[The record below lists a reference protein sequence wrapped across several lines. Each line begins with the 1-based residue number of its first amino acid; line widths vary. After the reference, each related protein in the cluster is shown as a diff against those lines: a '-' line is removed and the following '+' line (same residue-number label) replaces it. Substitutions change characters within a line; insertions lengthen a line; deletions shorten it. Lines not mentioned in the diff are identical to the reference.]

1 MAEQDKPDWRAALKE
16 AYEREGSIQG
26 VYDRFWPYSYTN
38 QILFLMQG
46 YHEPMASL
54 KRWNQLGRK
63 VTAGSRAGKVIVPLL
78 VKEPAPELSEDEGVE
93 ALKEKRERVA
103 RLVGFKLVNGVFP
116 LSATT
121 GEELPHVE
129 PPGWSLTQL
138 LGKTGIRE
146 GTFDHTDGNIQG
158 YSRGLEFA
166 INPLAVNR
174 NRTIFHEIG
183 HIMLGH
189 TIGSYP
195 PDMHKGRMEGE
206 AEMTAYLCMKETGT
220 LDDET
225 AAHSSGYLHHWM
237 QGENLPEKSIIRI
250 FRTVEAILRA
260 GRVTPGDTL
269 LPATE

>member
-1 MAEQDKPDWRAALKE
+1 MAELDKPDWRAALKE
-16 AYEREGSIQG
+16 AYEREGSIHG

-63 VTAGSRAGKVIVPLL
+63 VIAGSRAGKVIVPLL
-78 VKEPAPELSEDEGVE
+78 VKERTPEPAEGE
-93 ALKEKRERVA
+93 ESLEEKRERVA

-129 PPGWSLTQL
+129 PPGWSLQQFLST
-138 LGKTGIRE
+138 TGIRE
-146 GTFDHTDGNIQG
+146 VPFDHTDGNIQG

-166 INPLAVNR
+166 VNPFAVDR
-174 NRTIFHEIG
+174 GRTIFHEIG
-183 HIMLGH
+183 HIMCKHTLG
-189 TIGSYP
+189 GDDVP
-195 PDMHKGRMEGE
+195 MHRGQREGE

-220 LDDET
+220 LTDERAT
-225 AAHSSGYLHHWM
+225 HSRGYLQHWM
-237 QGENLPEKSIIRI
+237 DGDELPETSIQRI

-260 GRVTPGDTL
+260 GRIAPE
-269 LPATE
+269 PAAE